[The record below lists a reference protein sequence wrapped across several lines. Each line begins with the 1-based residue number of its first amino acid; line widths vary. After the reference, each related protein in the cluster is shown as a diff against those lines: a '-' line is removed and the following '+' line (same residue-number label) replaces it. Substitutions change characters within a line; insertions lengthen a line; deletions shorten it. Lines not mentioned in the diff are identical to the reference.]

1 MMVKSLGLFREEIYG
16 FGLIIVKDVL
26 IDFESLLISFIKVVI
41 IWIYLIVFKVMLY
54 NFLRKKDKEG

>member
-26 IDFESLLISFIKVVI
+26 IDFESSLISFIKVVI
-41 IWIYLIVFKVMLY
+41 I
-54 NFLRKKDKEG
+54 